1 MRRDRAGVII
11 RENERI
17 LLIKR
22 VKNHELYYVF
32 PGGGIE
38 QGETPQE
45 AAKRE
50 AYEELGVH
58 VEVSDCL
65 IYTSNGSV
73 QYYFVSCI
81 LGGELGTGSGAEF
94 SEPKRGTYELVWKT
108 MRELVEI
115 DVRPIEMVGKLVSY
129 SRQE

>member
-38 QGETPQE
+38 Q
-45 AAKRE
+45 
-50 AYEELGVH
+50 
-58 VEVSDCL
+58 
-65 IYTSNGSV
+65 
-73 QYYFVSCI
+73 
-81 LGGELGTGSGAEF
+81 
-94 SEPKRGTYELVWKT
+94 
-108 MRELVEI
+108 
-115 DVRPIEMVGKLVSY
+115 
-129 SRQE
+129 